1 MKKQSK
7 FPSISRIIT
16 ENRVFQNAYKN
27 WIKLLSEYKLIKVY
41 AYFSIIVTF
50 LISIILVILIVFI
63 AFNFSKNFTKY
74 QSLNLKRQEISSK
87 INFWKSIASKFS
99 GYPDAYFNIAVLYY
113 EINDLKNSRN
123 YLNQTLLLNPSYKN
137 TSGLNESL
145 KEKGY

>member
-1 MKKQSK
+1 MKKQNK

-27 WIKLLSEYKLIKVY
+27 RIKLLSEHKLIKVY

-50 LISIILVILIVFI
+50 LISVILIILMIFV
-63 AFNFSKNFTKY
+63 ALNFSKNFTKY

-87 INFWKSIASKFS
+87 INFWKSIAGKFS

-123 YLNQTLLLNPSYKN
+123 YLNQTLLLNPGYKN
-137 TSGLNESL
+137 ASGLDENL